1 MRYPEV
7 TSAITP
13 SFSTNDAL
21 EAPARNRQRF
31 GTIDAARRAATPH
44 IVDVEGLTRADLT
57 KPGQF
62 HKELAARVRWCE
74 RFAPGSYEIEL
85 ISDSEKVTGRRFRFV
100 HISIAA
106 LFRLWFETNLRK
118 PSHNRRGSPDL

>member
-1 MRYPEV
+1 MHHSEF
-7 TSAITP
+7 TSATTP
-13 SFSTNDAL
+13 PSSTNDA
-21 EAPARNRQRF
+21 PQTPTRNRPRPVF
-31 GTIDAARRAATPH
+31 IDAARRAATPH